1 MRGDLMKIKNNFFVK
16 YSLCFLLAYALVFLS
31 ISIKNETIGFSGLF
45 IDGFTQH
52 LLFFNDFITKIKDS
66 LFLGAS
72 FPTYDFNLGLGGDIV
87 ASYGYYSLFDPFNII
102 AILLPASFIE
112 GSFYLII
119 FIKLSES
126 IYSLWGIC

>member
-52 LLFFNDFITKIKDS
+52 LLFFNGTEDS
-66 LFLGAS
+66 LA
-72 FPTYDFNLGLGGDIV
+72 GGTK
-87 ASYGYYSLFDPFNII
+87 YNIDSQFRQEI
-102 AILLPASFIE
+102 
-112 GSFYLII
+112 
-119 FIKLSES
+119 
-126 IYSLWGIC
+126 